1 MKYYVRFL
9 DNWLRPFEITD
20 AFQTKAEAERFL
32 SEANELYDCNLE
44 LVEVEED

>member
-32 SEANELYDCNLE
+32 TEANELYDCNLE
-44 LVEVEED
+44 LVEVDED